1 VAKPA
6 IQVRCGVETV
16 VEEMVLAATGEASA
30 GGLIGGGEAGG
41 GERAEADL
49 AAAET
54 AKVTRAAA
62 AARLAVAWTVV
73 ARSSSRTVSVDEK
86 YVSCSSFRGYLRKG
100 RTLMPSAAKTRA
112 GLSLPDMQPLRT
124 RCSSSRIVSVD
135 GSCLTSGS
143 RCKSSAADRLTDPRS
158 AWTRRRT
165 ASKSLGRR
173 VR

>member
-1 VAKPA
+1 VD
-6 IQVRCGVETV
+6 CGG
-16 VEEMVLAATGEASA
+16 AQQ
-30 GGLIGGGEAGG
+30 
-41 GERAEADL
+41 
-49 AAAET
+49 
-54 AKVTRAAA
+54 
-62 AARLAVAWTVV
+62 
-73 ARSSSRTVSVDEK
+73 RTVSVDEK

-100 RTLMPSAAKTRA
+100 RTLMPSAAKARA
-112 GLSLPDMQPLRT
+112 ELSLPDSKGLMRPLRT

-135 GSCLTSGS
+135 SSCLTFGS